1 MAQVGEPYQSGR
13 WLVNPG
19 SEDEF
24 VERRATFTQ
33 WSLDNIPKARSYVL
47 LRDDAEAR
55 RFVSLGAFENQE
67 AVRQWRERSEFI
79 ELRNACIQLCE
90 EFEPHE
96 YTVAARSSR

>member
-1 MAQVGEPYQSGR
+1 MAQVGAPYASGR

-24 VERRATFTQ
+24 VERWATFTQ

-67 AVRQWRERSEFI
+67 AEAVAREPRVYRVAQRVHTAVRGVRAPRI
-79 ELRNACIQLCE
+79 
-90 EFEPHE
+90 HGGG
-96 YTVAARSSR
+96 